1 MRAAL
6 LQALRSHAR
15 ILCAALLVAS
25 AVAGSAFLVQSV
37 WAQAYPTKPVTYLV
51 TFDPGGQSDREARR
65 QQPHL
70 ERLLGQKILI
80 DYKVGGGGA
89 LGWRELVKSKPDG
102 YLMAGINIPHI
113 ILQPLQQEVGYK
125 TEQIVPVSLF
135 QRTILA
141 LAVLNTSQFKT
152 LEEFI
157 EYAKKNPGALT
168 VGGSGTYSG
177 PHMASLRFEKLAKST
192 ITYVPFT
199 GAAPQTMAFLGGHTA
214 AAFSNSDDLV
224 RYKDKVRVLAFA
236 SEARFPDFPDTPTFK
251 EKGID
256 MLEAVDR
263 GIAVPPGTPEQMVKR
278 LEAAFLEIAKNPE
291 IQAEMKSQGFVPLA
305 LDHAESK
312 AHIEKMTAIYKE
324 LVAGLKR

>member
-1 MRAAL
+1 MRIAFMRAPH
-6 LQALRSHAR
+6 SHAR
-15 ILCAALLVAS
+15 IICAALLMAALFAS
-25 AVAGSAFLVQSV
+25 TFLMVQQA

-102 YLMAGINIPHI
+102 YVMAGINIPHI

-152 LEEFI
+152 LEQFI
-157 EYAKKNPGALT
+157 DYAKKNPGALT
-168 VGGSGTYSG
+168 AGGSGTFSG
-177 PHMASLRFEKLAKST
+177 PHMASLRFEKLASAT

-214 AAFSNSDDLV
+214 AAFANSDDLV
-224 RYKDKVRVLAFA
+224 RYKDKIQVLAFA
-236 SEARFPDFPDTPTFK
+236 SEARFPDFPDAPTFK
-251 EKGID
+251 ERGID

-263 GIAVPPGTPEQMVKR
+263 GIAVPPATPEHVIKK
-278 LEAAFLEIAKNPE
+278 LEAAFLEIARNPE
-291 IQAEMKSQGFVPLA
+291 IQAEMKTQGFVPLA
-305 LDHAESK
+305 MSHAESK